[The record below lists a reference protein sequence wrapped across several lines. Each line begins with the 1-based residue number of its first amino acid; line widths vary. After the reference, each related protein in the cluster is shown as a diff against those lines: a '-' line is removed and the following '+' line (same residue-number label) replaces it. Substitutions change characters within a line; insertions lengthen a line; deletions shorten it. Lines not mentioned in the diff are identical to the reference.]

1 MANPVGSAKRSARP
15 RLGAGAAIAT
25 ISVKNVKAAR
35 KFYEDTLGFDPEDV
49 RGGEVVTY
57 ASGATRLYVY
67 QSAYA
72 GTNKASSVTWL
83 SDDVDALVASLKA
96 RGVQFERY
104 DMPNMKLEGDVHVS
118 GSMRAA
124 WFKDPDG
131 NILAIVSAG

>member
-1 MANPVGSAKRSARP
+1 MANQVGPAKKSARP

-25 ISVKNVKAAR
+25 IGVKNVKEAR
-35 KFYEDTLGFDPEDV
+35 KFYENTLGLEPEEV
-49 RGGEVVTY
+49 RGGDVVTY
-57 ASGATRLYVY
+57 TSGATRLYVY
-67 QSAYA
+67 QSSYA
-72 GTNKASSVTWL
+72 GSNRATSVTWL